1 MAYSS
6 RKGIDMDIT
15 IEEVVAALNGV
26 EYPVN
31 IEKDFPDLNRRM
43 KEAGIVVVYG
53 ASDDNMEF
61 EGAISDEVGCYNGG
75 FAYLNTSGM
84 LVNECDNDE
93 CPYFEKIKAKAAKIE
108 AIWCEDTSKDGYSWT
123 YKTDIPHATFDV
135 VEEGEKYC
143 RGIVFRLADVG
154 AEP

>member
-1 MAYSS
+1 
-6 RKGIDMDIT
+6 MDIT

-61 EGAISDEVGCYNGG
+61 EGAISDEVSCYNGG

-84 LVNECDNDE
+84 LVNECDNYE
-93 CPYFEKIKAKAAKIE
+93 CPHFDKLKAMAAKIE
-108 AIWCEDTSKDGYSWT
+108 AIWCEDTTKDGYAWT
-123 YKTDIPHATFDV
+123 YKTDIPHVTFDV

-143 RGIVFRLADVG
+143 RCIVFRLADVG
-154 AEP
+154 A